1 LVDWLFLKRCPRLKS
16 TEIKLNLLSL
26 QSYAIE
32 GSVFGLTEQV
42 FFARQVDPDCSGDA
56 AIFRP
61 RNPMLRGARAV
72 LVFWSFLLLVFP
84 SNVFGFDGCYGA
96 FIQTGERL
104 EYFLAGSQ
112 LNEGIHSTFRLND
125 VEPLERSDVAPWSL
139 KIDPPELQ
147 FGPSSIG
154 IAKSAK
160 VRVHNPTSYAVR
172 LDAISGST
180 VHFHCSFFENK
191 VLEPGGSTTF
201 EVAFLPRREGSIKN
215 TLFLHSSTQT
225 LQYPVGGDGVTNPYR
240 LQPFLGNRISLNGS
254 LSRWVEMYNP
264 FPVPLRVIEMYSSD
278 SSLHLD
284 LPVDCANNKAS
295 FWNIPPFRTKRLANA
310 RVIGN
315 RVKNTSA
322 FIRLKTDRTDAEP
335 LLIPVEVEVTAETGI
350 FPMVKAVDFGSVA
363 QSGTSRWFD
372 VSVFNTFSEPVWV
385 TDLRSDSASVA
396 AKFKHIELP
405 ANSRQP
411 VLVARIAYR
420 PTLSDGDRPGVQ
432 WGTLQFFCGSSVMPC
447 FNITYKAE
455 VLNGQILY
463 DKEQLTFFSNSKQ
476 TYVRSVSLTN
486 TFSEA
491 VAIYRVA
498 VHKRLRHMLSV
509 LNSTMPAV
517 LRKNDTSD
525 VFALRFSPPSAESTE
540 LLHPVR
546 SMLTLYANVTRI
558 ELPIF
563 LFDGKLKFTLLSLSG
578 GDRFDFGL
586 IGVEEKRSGFL
597 KITNR
602 NPVSIKLLSAVQGVN
617 CATRTELLF
626 VDFIGHAT
634 DSALL
639 RHESGWNETQPFLL
653 PPDSMAFLKFTV
665 IAPSV
670 ALTVRG
676 RLVFETEYELVEF
689 PVTFSVEEG
698 PLVSLPEAVVIRDAF
713 PGKISTKS
721 MKVFSKFR
729 EEVSDVRL
737 SLDTDDVRFSLKSVG
752 ADALKLKPFQFARL
766 ARLTFSP
773 ATSCQ
778 DQCYVG
784 FSLNSDEGAQWKRGL
799 KLPSD
804 LPNLDFHLFN
814 ILWSRWSRILE
825 SKAAEVNASVSLEAS
840 RLPRVVFPIRTNLVW
855 PRLVKQEVVHF
866 PLTAVGN
873 FSLVHLLIRNPSS
886 HPVAIQIIP
895 LAIYPNTTALMKL
908 FGDSLLSSFGGFV
921 ETDDVLM
928 FSLRDSELY
937 NAKLDSPV
945 PRLRRELENIV
956 GTTIPRFTLSFFL
969 RPAMKLSLRVGFLP
983 SDYQLRSSL
992 LLIRNN
998 LTGLEMLPLYGRGAK
1013 LELKIGNVLPQS
1025 NHLILFEIQEK
1036 HLLDCDM
1043 LQRQYRRYPTTLSV
1057 SRTLVARN
1065 SGEMPLY
1072 VTNISIN
1079 GYPCQNRGFRVANC
1093 EPFLLAPNET
1103 RPMEIL
1109 FRPDFTMCWYEA
1121 QLQIVIR
1128 GYHYPFL
1135 YKLGASVPKE
1145 GLIKCYSAL
1154 PRPSWEQL
1162 LYYCGVIALGF
1173 LMICVIASAYLE
1185 GDRSIECAFRQ
1196 AEEQHSVPMFDLSS
1210 EEKAAPKVD
1219 NELIASKVP
1228 SEATLIGSPRK
1239 ERDRNAS
1246 SGLSQLLNN
1255 AIFNVLLSPYTRK
1268 GAAVEK
1274 AEYESVASSSDDC
1287 IPAASVSS
1295 DEPTSEKAPTATNR
1309 KNAEKRSKATVKEE
1323 EVRSEIK
1330 NKQPKSSCK
1339 GKKHVATVRLV
1350 VAPPRT
1356 SSPLPVV
1363 ALTTQNVKEKSSLQ
1377 SSVQQPPRTRR
1388 KKENNQDKLSKD
1400 MGVALRI
1407 QEKADSR
1414 IQSSDSSSAV
1424 PSAKKC
1430 KKRKGADPVGVP
1442 VSLRRNVGTSSR
1454 AEAAKYEEQGLERDN
1469 DSSSAPEWNDELNV
1483 SSMFDIDADFDKI
1496 AQETEMFAARLKSEK
1511 HPLDDRYLWSLPQ
1524 SGNAKWAKLAPSLE
1538 WNSHEQVSRSNST
1551 SSKGTSG
1558 SRWSPYDELNGRA
1571 EKSSNFDELVK
1582 GGWPTLP
1589 AAAHGVI
1596 GDSASGSWRS
1606 KRVSENYQMNGRPVS
1621 NDFCAMPI
1629 AGKKTL
1635 MQELREERQKRVQ
1648 DHYARQREDWP
1659 GLNLVP
1665 EMESMWDEECVPWK
1679 RPVSSVWANSNVN
1692 TPVSSFGL
1700 QWSADPKYNV
1710 WAPPQETPPYV
1721 HPRPRSIAFAENKNG
1736 ETTWPQS
1743 MRGQPSLYEDTSILA
1758 VGPAVNKESREKPLS
1773 IADWTPMGDDS
1784 FDSLTKLL
1792 LDNNHHPFM
1801 EYTHYSNARLEAF
1814 ASP

>member
-1 LVDWLFLKRCPRLKS
+1 
-16 TEIKLNLLSL
+16 
-26 QSYAIE
+26 
-32 GSVFGLTEQV
+32 
-42 FFARQVDPDCSGDA
+42 
-56 AIFRP
+56 
-61 RNPMLRGARAV
+61 MLRGNRSV
-72 LVFWSFLLLVFP
+72 LVLRILLLALFVC
-84 SNVFGFDGCYGA
+84 SAAGFDGCYGA

-104 EYFLAGSQ
+104 EYFLGDSQ
-112 LNEGIHSTFRLND
+112 LNEGIQFWKEDSSSTFRLND
-125 VEPLERSDVAPWSL
+125 VEPLERSDVAPWAL

-160 VRVHNPTSYAVR
+160 VRVHNPTSHAVR

-191 VLEPGGSTTF
+191 ILEPGGSTTF

-215 TLFLHSSTQT
+215 TLFLHSSAET
-225 LQYPVGGDGVTNPYR
+225 LQYPVGGNGVTNPYR
-240 LQPFLGNRISLNGS
+240 LQPFVGNRISLNGS
-254 LSRWVEMYNP
+254 LSRWIEVYNP
-264 FPVPLRVIEMYSSD
+264 FPVPLQVVEMYSSD

-284 LPVDCANNKAS
+284 LPVDCLNNKAS
-295 FWNIPPFRTKRLANA
+295 FWNIPPFRMKRIANA
-310 RVIGN
+310 RVVGN

-322 FIRLKTDRTDAEP
+322 FIRLKTDRRDAEP
-335 LLIPVEVEVTAETGI
+335 LLIPVEVEVTAESGI
-350 FPMVKAVDFGSVA
+350 FPMVKIVDFGRVA
-363 QSGTSRWFD
+363 QSATSRWFD
-372 VSVFNTFSEPVWV
+372 IYVFNTFSEPVWV

-396 AKFKHIELP
+396 AKFKHVELP
-405 ANSRQP
+405 GNNRKP

-420 PTLSDGDRPGVQ
+420 PTSSDGDRAGVQ
-432 WGTLQFFCGSSVMPC
+432 WGTLRFFCGSSVIPC

-455 VLNGQILY
+455 VLNGQLRY
-463 DKEQLTFFSNSKQ
+463 HKEQLTFFSNSKQ
-476 TYVRSVSLTN
+476 AYVRSVSLTN

-491 VAIYRVA
+491 VAVYRVA
-498 VHKRLRHMLSV
+498 IHKRLRHILSV

-517 LRKNDTSD
+517 LRRNDTSE
-525 VFALRFSPPSAESTE
+525 VFALQFSPPSADLTTE
-540 LLHPVR
+540 LHPIR

-558 ELPIF
+558 ELPVF
-563 LFDGKLKFTLLSLSG
+563 LFDGKLKFTLLTLSG
-578 GDRFDFGL
+578 DCFDFGV

-602 NPVSIKLLSAVQGVN
+602 NPVSVKLLSVVQGVN
-617 CATRTELLF
+617 CATRAELLF
-626 VDFIGHAT
+626 VDFI
-634 DSALL
+634 DRSADPPLL
-639 RHESGWNETQPFLL
+639 HHHSNSWNETQPFLL
-653 PPDSMAFLKFTV
+653 PPDSFAFLKFTV

-670 ALTVRG
+670 ALLVKG
-676 RLVFETEYELVEF
+676 RIVFETEYEVVEF

-698 PLVSLPEAVVIRDAF
+698 PLVSLPEAVVIGDAF
-713 PGKISTKS
+713 PGKVSTKS

-737 SLDTDDVRFSLKSVG
+737 SLDTEDVRFSLKSMG
-752 ADALKLKPFQFARL
+752 GDSPKLKPFQFARL

-773 ATSCQ
+773 ASSCQ

-784 FSLNSDEGAQWKRGL
+784 FSLNSDEGNQWKRGL
-799 KLPSD
+799 KLPPD
-804 LPNLDFHLFN
+804 LPELDFNLFN
-814 ILWSRWSRILE
+814 VLWSRWSRILE
-825 SKAAEVNASVSLEAS
+825 SKAAQVNASVSLETS
-840 RLPRVVFPIRTNLVW
+840 RLPRVIFPIRTNLVW

-937 NAKLDSPV
+937 NAKVDSPV
-945 PRLRRELENIV
+945 PRLRRELEEIV

-1025 NHLILFEIQEK
+1025 NHLILFEIQDK

-1043 LQRQYRRYPTTLSV
+1043 LKRQYRRYPTTLSV

-1145 GLIKCYSAL
+1145 GLAKCYSAL

-1185 GDRSIECAFRQ
+1185 GDRSIECALRQ
-1196 AEEQHSVPMFDLSS
+1196 AEEQQTTQVFDLN
-1210 EEKAAPKVD
+1210 AATRSPSKVD
-1219 NELIASKVP
+1219 NVLPVSSRASA
-1228 SEATLIGSPRK
+1228 EAVLVNSTTKEEHWNGSF
-1239 ERDRNAS
+1239 
-1246 SGLSQLLNN
+1246 GLGQLL
-1255 AIFNVLLSPYTRK
+1255 INVVFKFIRSHCTWK
-1268 GAAVEK
+1268 GVPVEK
-1274 AEYESVASSSDDC
+1274 
-1287 IPAASVSS
+1287 ASVSS
-1295 DEPTSEKAPTATNR
+1295 DEPASEKPAVTPDRRSAA
-1309 KNAEKRSKATVKEE
+1309 KKAKLVVKAEG
-1323 EVRSEIK
+1323 VRIEAKI
-1330 NKQPKSSCK
+1330 KQPKSDKS
-1339 GKKHVATVRLV
+1339 KKRLV
-1350 VAPPRT
+1350 LVEQEVMGGKAPSVAPA
-1356 SSPLPVV
+1356 V
-1363 ALTTQNVKEKSSLQ
+1363 ALPDEAKEKTSQ
-1377 SSVQQPPRTRR
+1377 PNVQQPPKARR
-1388 KKENNQDKLSKD
+1388 RKENNRETRPKD
-1400 MGVALRI
+1400 ARIGRRVQEERNGPVAGC
-1407 QEKADSR
+1407 
-1414 IQSSDSSSAV
+1414 DSSSAI
-1424 PSAKKC
+1424 SAVKKC
-1430 KKRKGADPVGVP
+1430 RKHRGTVDPTDISI
-1442 VSLRRNVGTSSR
+1442 SLRKSAGALRRAKDTS
-1454 AEAAKYEEQGLERDN
+1454 YEKQMQDKDN
-1469 DSSSAPEWNDELNV
+1469 DSSSAPEWNDEVNT
-1483 SSMFDIDADFDKI
+1483 SSTFDIDADFCKI
-1496 AQETEMFAARLKSEK
+1496 SQETEMFAAKLKSESS
-1511 HPLDDRYLWSLPQ
+1511 PWNARSVWSLPQ
-1524 SGNAKWAKLAPSLE
+1524 GGNSRWVRPVPSSE
-1538 WNSHEQVSRSNST
+1538 WNSPASRSNST
-1551 SSKGTSG
+1551 SSKGTSSS
-1558 SRWSPYDELNGRA
+1558 SRSPYDELNGRA
-1571 EKSSNFDELVK
+1571 EKSNNFDEFVR
-1582 GGWPTLP
+1582 GGWPAMP
-1589 AAAHGVI
+1589 IHGVI
-1596 GDSASGSWRS
+1596 GDSAPGFRKPMCSGVEKCR
-1606 KRVSENYQMNGRPVS
+1606 MNGTTVS
-1621 NDFCAMPI
+1621 SDF
-1629 AGKKTL
+1629 GTTHVVGRKTL

-1648 DHYARQREDWP
+1648 DHYARQREEWP

-1679 RPVSSVWANSNVN
+1679 RTVSSVWDNPSASPAVAENSCNAL
-1692 TPVSSFGL
+1692 SL
-1700 QWSADPKYNV
+1700 KWSADPAYNV
-1710 WAPPQETPPYV
+1710 WAPPQETPSLFGQRLQAVPC
-1721 HPRPRSIAFAENKNG
+1721 AENRNVK
-1736 ETTWPQS
+1736 TAWPQAIL
-1743 MRGQPSLYEDTSILA
+1743 GQPSLYEDASILA
-1758 VGPAVNKESREKPLS
+1758 VGPAVRKESREKPTS
-1773 IADWTPMGDDS
+1773 IAEWTPMSDDS

-1792 LDNNHHPFM
+1792 LDNH
-1801 EYTHYSNARLEAF
+1801 L
-1814 ASP
+1814 